1 MNAPHIA
8 APETVIGFWQDAGP
22 KRWFEPSVEF
32 DQEVRAKFLATH
44 ETAAAGSLSAWE
56 ATPLGTLA
64 LLLLLDQF
72 PRNMFRGTPR
82 AFATD
87 SQARSIARHALE
99 HGFDAQVSKELRTF
113 FYLPFMHSEELADQ
127 ERCLA
132 LYQALGNEEG
142 IKYADLHLD
151 AIKRFGRFPHRNEIL
166 GRPSRPEEVTYLEG
180 GGFRG

>member
-1 MNAPHIA
+1 MAAQQFA
-8 APETVIGFWQDAGP
+8 APESVVTFWREAGP
-22 KRWFEPSVEF
+22 KRWFEPNAQF
-32 DQEVRAKFLATH
+32 DREIREQFLATH
-44 ETAAAGSLSAWE
+44 EAAADGTLSDWE
-56 ATPLGTLA
+56 TTPQGTLA

-87 SQARSIARHALE
+87 PKARDIAQCALAR
-99 HGFDAQVSKELRTF
+99 GFDAQVDEDLRTF

-132 LYQALGNEEG
+132 LYRALGNEEG
-142 IKYADLHLD
+142 IKYAELHLD

-166 GRPSRPEEVTYLEG
+166 GRPSRPEEVAYLEG